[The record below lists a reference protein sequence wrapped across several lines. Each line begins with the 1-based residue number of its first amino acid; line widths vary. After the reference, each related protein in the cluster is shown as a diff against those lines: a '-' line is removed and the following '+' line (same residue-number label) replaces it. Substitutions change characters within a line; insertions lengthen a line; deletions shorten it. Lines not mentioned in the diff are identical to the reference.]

1 MEEGDRRAE
10 SRGMCLWKDVHR
22 DAMWVAQKRRRG
34 QEPTNVSDFQDL
46 EKVRKETVLRT
57 LQKEDSP
64 VDTLILG

>member
-1 MEEGDRRAE
+1 
-10 SRGMCLWKDVHR
+10 
-22 DAMWVAQKRRRG
+22 MWVAQKRRRG